1 MNILKRAHELTKEIK
16 REYPEVDYRAQ
27 LGICLTFLYNN
38 KEVVEMGKVELKG
51 TEKQVKW
58 AEEIRKN
65 LENALESTKGFE
77 DVEIWDEDHKEKII
91 SKLNEIRT
99 SVLNENDSKWFI
111 NSRHFIKK
119 SENGFKFNAEEMFRN
134 ETTYDREIIYLEDS
148 LDELYEEI
156 NK

>member
-111 NSRHFIKK
+111 NSRHFMKK

>member
-65 LENALESTKGFE
+65 LENALENTKGFE